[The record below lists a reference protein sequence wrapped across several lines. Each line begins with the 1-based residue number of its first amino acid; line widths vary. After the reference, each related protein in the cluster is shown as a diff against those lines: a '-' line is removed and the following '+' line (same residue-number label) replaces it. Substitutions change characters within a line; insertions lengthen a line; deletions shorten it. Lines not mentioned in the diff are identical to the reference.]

1 MDKYIGAKLIQ
12 AEPERN
18 PRSQRKSQD
27 TRLYTQMGTN
37 HGLRKMFLRK
47 HI

>member
-12 AEPERN
+12 AEIQSQR
-18 PRSQRKSQD
+18 RSQG

-37 HGLRKMFLRK
+37 LGPRKMFLRK

>member
-12 AEPERN
+12 AEQKEI
-18 PRSQRKSQD
+18 RSQRKSQD

>member
-18 PRSQRKSQD
+18 PVTKEI
-27 TRLYTQMGTN
+27 TGIRLSIQMGTN
-37 HGLRKMFLRK
+37 LGLQRTFSKK